1 MYADLILQSSIC
13 PARLKLYKSVHMIL
27 RDDENGHANEDVLLL
42 AAN

>member
-1 MYADLILQSSIC
+1 MYADLILQSSTC

-27 RDDENGHANEDVLLL
+27 RDDENGRANEDVLLL